1 MIDNILG
8 NKTSILVLRFLIRFN
23 GEFFP
28 ADEISKATG
37 AGLRN
42 VYDSLKA
49 LSYDNIV
56 SKKLTNGKIHY
67 RFIIDSS
74 FKRTISNLFEEEQNR
89 LFLRNINFYKMISEI
104 ESNIIKIAG
113 GNLVEII
120 LYGSVAKGRD
130 TINSDIDF
138 CVLINKEDE
147 KLKIAIRKLTY
158 ENKFKREIQ
167 IHVFTS
173 KEFKEAYQKENP
185 LVLNIVREGASLKVG
200 K

>member
-1 MIDNILG
+1 MIDTILG
-8 NKTSILVLRFLIRFN
+8 NKTSILVLRFLTRFN

-56 SKKLTNGKIHY
+56 SKRVAKGKIHY
-67 RFIIDSS
+67 RFIVDSS
-74 FKRTISNLFEEEQNR
+74 FKRTILNLFEEEHKK
-89 LFLRNINFYKMISEI
+89 LFLKNITFYKLLSEI

-113 GNLVEII
+113 SNLVEII

-130 TINSDIDF
+130 TINSDIDI
-138 CVLINKEDE
+138 CVLINKDNE
-147 KLKIAIRKLTY
+147 KLKTAIKRLAY
-158 ENKFKREIQ
+158 DHKFKREIQ
-167 IHVFTS
+167 IQVLTS
-173 KEFKEAYQKENP
+173 EEFKEAYKNENP
-185 LVLNIVREGASLKVG
+185 LTLNITREGASLKVG
-200 K
+200 D

>member
-42 VYDSLKA
+42 VYDSLNA
-49 LSYDNIV
+49 LSYDNLV
-56 SKKLTNGKIHY
+56 SKKAVHGKILY
-67 RFIIDSS
+67 QFVVDSS
-74 FKRTISNLFEEEQNR
+74 FKRTISNLFQEEQNK
-89 LFLRNINFYKMISEI
+89 LFLKNIVFYKLLSEI
-104 ESNIIKIAG
+104 ESKIIKIAG
-113 GNLVEII
+113 SNLVEII

-130 TINSDIDF
+130 TINSDLDL
-138 CVLINKEDE
+138 CVLINKDDE
-147 KLKIAIRKLTY
+147 KFKTAIKRLAY
-158 ENKFKREIQ
+158 DHKFKREIQ

-173 KEFKEAYQKENP
+173 EEFKKAYKNDNP
-185 LVLNIVREGASLKVG
+185 LILNISREGASLKVG
-200 K
+200 E